1 LAVDWVVNDA
11 KMAGMALSLQLD
23 RDAPV
28 PLARQIESQIERL
41 IREGWLAPGV
51 KLPATRELAQ
61 ALGVNRTTVALAY
74 EELVASGRARAH
86 VGQGTFVAAPPA
98 GEARPAPAAPGR
110 VPLDWSRLFSRS
122 THIASSGAERRVAVP
137 GARPLISFA
146 EGTPDS
152 GLFPTDA
159 FRRVLNQVIRTEGAA
174 LLQYPP
180 GGDGYPPLRGY
191 LATYLL
197 RFGVEARAEDILV
210 VNGSQQGFDLIAR
223 TFIDPGDVVA
233 MEQPTYPRAMDVFR
247 AAGAQLVPVPWDSEG
262 PSAGAFGQIL
272 ERHRPKLF
280 YCQPTAHNPTGITM
294 TPEAARR
301 VLDVAARHHV
311 PIVEDGFD
319 GSLYYG
325 DRRPLPLR
333 ALDRDGLVLYIGT
346 FSKVLFPGLRLGW
359 LVAPP
364 PVVERL
370 RAAKQLA
377 DLGTSPLIQAAVHRF
392 CERRLL
398 DRHVARIGREY
409 DRRRSALIEALGRH
423 MPEDVSWTEPRGGF
437 SLLLTLP
444 AGCDAAELLPR
455 ALRRGV
461 GFTPGARFFLD
472 GSGDRTARL
481 SFSSV
486 PARRI
491 DDGVR
496 RLAESIVDWR
506 RTKSARPAPGPV
518 EALVV

>member
-1 LAVDWVVNDA
+1 
-11 KMAGMALSLQLD
+11 MAYMALSLQLD
-23 RDAPV
+23 RGSPV
-28 PLARQIESQIERL
+28 PLALQIQGQIERL

-61 ALGVNRTTVALAY
+61 TLGVNRTTVALAY
-74 EELVASGRARAH
+74 EELVAGGRARAH

-110 VPLDWSRLFSRS
+110 VPLDWSRLFSRNA
-122 THIASSGAERRVAVP
+122 HIVGSGADRRTAIP
-137 GARPLISFA
+137 GRARPLVSFA

-159 FRRVLNQVIRTEGAA
+159 FRRVLNQVVRAEGAA
-174 LLQYPP
+174 LLQYAP
-180 GGDGYPPLRGY
+180 GGDGYPPLRAY

-210 VNGSQQGFDLIAR
+210 VNGSQQGFDLVAR

-233 MEQPTYPRAMDVFR
+233 MEQPTYPRAIDVFR
-247 AAGAQLVPVPWDSEG
+247 AAGAQLVPVPWGREG
-262 PSAGAFGQIL
+262 PSPDAL
-272 ERHRPKLF
+272 EQVLARHRPKLF

-294 TPEAARR
+294 TLEAARQ
-301 VLDVAARHHV
+301 VLDVATRHHV

-346 FSKVLFPGLRLGW
+346 FSKILFPGLRLGW

-398 DRHVARIGREY
+398 DRHVARIAREY
-409 DRRRSALIEALGRH
+409 DRRRTALLEALQRR
-423 MPEDVSWTEPRGGF
+423 MREEVSWTEPRGGF

-444 AGCDAAELLPR
+444 AGCDATALLPR

-461 GFTPGARFFLD
+461 SFTPGPRFFLD
-472 GSGDRTARL
+472 GSGERTARL

-496 RLAESIVDWR
+496 RLAEAIGDWR
-506 RTKSARPAPGPV
+506 RTKSPRPTPEPL

>member
-1 LAVDWVVNDA
+1 MP

-23 RDAPV
+23 RDSPM
-28 PLARQIESQIERL
+28 PLARQIQGQIERL
-41 IREGWLAPGV
+41 IREGWLGPGV

-74 EELVASGRARAH
+74 EELVAAGRARAH
-86 VGQGTFVAAPPA
+86 VGQGTFVASAPP
-98 GEARPAPAAPGR
+98 GEARPAPLAPAR
-110 VPLDWSRLFSRS
+110 VSLDWSRLFSRS
-122 THIASSGAERRVAVP
+122 AHIGGSGVERRATLP
-137 GARPLISFA
+137 GGARPLVSFA

-152 GLFPTDA
+152 GMFPTDA
-159 FRRVLNQVIRTEGAA
+159 FRRVLNQVVRAEGTA

-180 GGDGYPPLRGY
+180 GGDGYPPLRAY

-197 RFGVEARAEDILV
+197 RVGVEARADDILV

-233 MEQPTYPRAMDVFR
+233 VEQPTYPRATDVFR
-247 AAGAQLVPVPWDSEG
+247 AAGAQLVPVPWDLEG
-262 PSAGAFGQIL
+262 PSAEAL
-272 ERHRPKLF
+272 EQVLARHRPKLF
-280 YCQPTAHNPTGITM
+280 YCQPTAHNPTGLTM
-294 TPEAARR
+294 TSEAARR

-325 DRRPLPLR
+325 ERRPLPLR
-333 ALDRDGLVLYIGT
+333 AIDRDGLVLYIGT

-364 PVVERL
+364 PVVDRL

-377 DLGTSPLIQAAVHRF
+377 DLGTSPLIQAAVHQF

-398 DRHVARIGREY
+398 DRHVSRIAKEY
-409 DRRRSALIEALGRH
+409 DRRRTTLLDALARH
-423 MPEDVSWTEPRGGF
+423 MPEGVSWTEPRGGF

-444 AGCDAAELLPR
+444 AGCDAMALLPR

-461 GFTPGARFFLD
+461 GFTPGARFFP
-472 GSGDRTARL
+472 GGGGEHTARL

-486 PARRI
+486 PVRRI

-496 RLAESIVDWR
+496 RLAEAIADWR
-506 RTKSARPAPGPV
+506 RTRSSRSAPEPV